1 MKSHIFNYRFY
12 LWNPATNTK
21 SAEFGSFDQQ
31 YNPRHLFDREMLT
44 FGCDIFTGTYK
55 IVASLPEQDVSV
67 DYHDRICHVRVL
79 SLGDNFW
86 RNINSFP
93 LTPLISDYNNG
104 VHLSGTVSW
113 LAIREYNIPVYK
125 NIYIEHVEQFMIV
138 SLNLSTETYTQFLLP
153 SSFDQVPH
161 FEPTLQVLMDCLCF
175 SHDFNK
181 TEFVIWQ
188 MKDFGVQESWTQ
200 LFRIG
205 YLNLEMTIPIGRHT
219 PLLPVYHSKNG
230 DTLILAHCIYD
241 QDQAIIYEQREN
253 RIDRIRNSNGVGLF
267 SYIESLVSPHW
278 K

>member
-1 MKSHIFNYRFY
+1 
-12 LWNPATNTK
+12 
-21 SAEFGSFDQQ
+21 
-31 YNPRHLFDREMLT
+31 
-44 FGCDIFTGTYK
+44 
-55 IVASLPEQDVSV
+55 
-67 DYHDRICHVRVL
+67 
-79 SLGDNFW
+79 LGDNFW

-181 TEFVIWQ
+181 IEFVIWQ
-188 MKDFGVQESWTQ
+188 MKDFGIQESWIQ
-200 LFRIG
+200 LFKIS
-205 YLNLEMTIPIGRHT
+205 YENFDKWVN
-219 PLLPVYHSKNG
+219 LLPLYLSENG
-230 DTLILAHCIYD
+230 DTLILTNYDDDEAFIY
-241 QDQAIIYEQREN
+241 N
-253 RIDRIRNSNGVGLF
+253 RRNNRVKKIGINNKILWGLAKD
-267 SYIESLVSPHW
+267 YVESLVSIH
-278 K
+278 